1 MSGIIPLRPSGGD
14 ERSDVPEPRLAGQLT
29 QEQRVG
35 RWEVRAAQ
43 WRALELAHAAFGPGV
58 KSSLMGLRV
67 DGGIRGL
74 LKLDVP
80 FQEIETHRERERA
93 FLGMVHADPLM
104 ARVPLL
110 FVVGPDGA

>member
-14 ERSDVPEPRLAGQLT
+14 DRSDVPEPRLAGRLT
-29 QEQRVG
+29 KADRVG

-58 KSSLMGLRV
+58 RSTLMGLRIE
-67 DGGIRGL
+67 GGIRGL

-80 FQEIETHRERERA
+80 FHELDAHREKERA
-93 FLGMVHADPLM
+93 FLGMVDADPLM
-104 ARVPLL
+104 ARVPLV
-110 FVVGPDGA
+110 FVVGPHDP